1 MQERRKTY
9 YKTKPL
15 YTTFTTNTTM
25 ATNNQEKRTSI
36 KIKESTRQKLRDRGR
51 KDDTYDDIV
60 NELVYRADHGNIA
73 KQETEESEAITKRM
87 VQGEKMN
94 WSENL
99 VSCVSTYDHNV
110 WLCNEKMYVLTLL
123 AIVGTVMLIAIIYGV
138 WKDKK
143 QKAKADGRVR

>member
-1 MQERRKTY
+1 
-9 YKTKPL
+9 
-15 YTTFTTNTTM
+15 M

-87 VQGEKMN
+87 V
-94 WSENL
+94 
-99 VSCVSTYDHNV
+99 
-110 WLCNEKMYVLTLL
+110 
-123 AIVGTVMLIAIIYGV
+123 
-138 WKDKK
+138 
-143 QKAKADGRVR
+143 